1 MRLNVTWSCV
11 IHKERKSYNNV
22 RATAIHSD
30 PGASLVISLSY
41 LLPAKREIK
50 ISTLCRECIAL
61 SDAHLEEEQLRI
73 IHKLTDLEISL
84 RGGLV
89 YWKNR
94 ELQWCCSI
102 AKLEEIIKRIET
114 GEQLELRYFCS
125 AVLA

>member
-22 RATAIHSD
+22 RATAVHSD
-30 PGASLVISLSY
+30 PGASVVISLSY

-50 ISTLCRECIAL
+50 ISTLCRECIEL
-61 SDAHLEEEQLRI
+61 RDAHLEEEQLRI
-73 IHKLTDLEISL
+73 IHKLTDLENSL
-84 RGGLV
+84 RGVV
-89 YWKNR
+89 YWKDR

-102 AKLEEIIKRIET
+102 AKLEKIIKRIET